1 MTARGG
7 ARQGAGRKRSNTDL
21 DIIKL
26 HLAVER
32 IQRLRGRNCSR
43 RDALRQLKE
52 EGSITKL
59 HDDLR
64 GRYNLERY
72 LTPKYIPQL
81 GRAWLIDPKLR
92 VGIISQ
98 LSGFNPNDP
107 W

>member
-1 MTARGG
+1 MARGG

-52 EGSITKL
+52 EARSRNYMMTCAG
-59 HDDLR
+59 D
-64 GRYNLERY
+64 
-72 LTPKYIPQL
+72 
-81 GRAWLIDPKLR
+81 
-92 VGIISQ
+92 IIS
-98 LSGFNPNDP
+98 SGTSRQSTYRN
-107 W
+107 